1 MVRKEENMNNTAT
14 IDKKY
19 ELTDECI
26 DFNGHKLYRIKA
38 LRSFGDVKAGDLGGF
53 VEAEKNLS
61 HRNNAWVYVGA
72 KVYDNACVSDNAEVS
87 GNAVV
92 HDNAWIFEDAKVF
105 GNARVADNATVS
117 GNAEVSGNAIVFGY
131 TAVADNAL
139 VLGNAKLNS
148 NARVADNAL
157 VSSNADYTTVSGFG
171 RVART
176 TTFFRDISGNIAVEC
191 GCFSGTLDEFRAKV
205 KDTHGE
211 SIYATEYLAIADL
224 MEMHFKEE
232 S

>member
-1 MVRKEENMNNTAT
+1 MNNTAT

-26 DFNGHKLYRIKA
+26 EVKGCKLYRIKA
-38 LRSFGDVKAGDLGGF
+38 LRTFGKVKAGDLGGF

-61 HRNNAWVYVGA
+61 HCNNAWVYVGA
-72 KVYDNACVSDNAEVS
+72 KVYDNACVSDNAKVF
-87 GNAVV
+87 GNAEVYG
-92 HDNAWIFEDAKVF
+92 NAWIFENAKVF

-117 GNAEVSGNAIVFGY
+117 GNAEVSDNAIVFGY
-131 TAVADNAL
+131 TAVTDNAS
-139 VLGNAKLNS
+139 VLGNAKVLG
-148 NARVADNAL
+148 NARVVDNAL

-171 RVART
+171 RIART
-176 TTFFRDISGNIAVEC
+176 TTFSRDINGNIAVAC
-191 GCFSGTLDEFRAKV
+191 GCFSGTIDEFRAKV

-211 SIYATEYLAIADL
+211 SKYAKEYLAIADL

>member
-38 LRSFGDVKAGDLGGF
+38 LRSFGDVEVGDLGGF

-61 HRNNAWVYVGA
+61 HFRNAWVYGNAEVYGNA
-72 KVYDNACVSDNAEVS
+72 GVYDNAKVY
-87 GNAVV
+87 GNAR
-92 HDNAWIFEDAKVF
+92 VF
-105 GNARVADNATVS
+105 GNAGVYGNAIVFGNAKVADNAKVA
-117 GNAEVSGNAIVFGY
+117 GNAEVSGNAKVY
-131 TAVADNAL
+131 S
-139 VLGNAKLNS
+139 NAK
-148 NARVADNAL
+148 VYD
-157 VSSNADYTTVSGFG
+157 NADYITVSGFG
-171 RVART
+171 CIGRT
-176 TTFFRDISGNIAVEC
+176 TTFFREISGNIAVVC
-191 GCFSGTLDEFRAKV
+191 GCFYGTLDEFRAKV
-205 KDTHGE
+205 KDTHGK
-211 SIYATEYLAIADL
+211 SKYAKEYLAIADL